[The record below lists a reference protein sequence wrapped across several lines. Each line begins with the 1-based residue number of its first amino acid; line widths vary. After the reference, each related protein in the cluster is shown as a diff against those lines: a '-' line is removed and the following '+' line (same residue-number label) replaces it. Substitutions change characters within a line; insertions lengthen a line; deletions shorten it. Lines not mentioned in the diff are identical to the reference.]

1 MTTRQDDLK
10 TLCARGDLNSS
21 QTGSISVHPRSSE
34 TFLSVESTRPHH
46 TSGIQIHRWRQYQ
59 IWYQN
64 RR

>member
-34 TFLSVESTRPHH
+34 TFLSVELQMPMPGPLEQANDER
-46 TSGIQIHRWRQYQ
+46 
-59 IWYQN
+59 
-64 RR
+64 